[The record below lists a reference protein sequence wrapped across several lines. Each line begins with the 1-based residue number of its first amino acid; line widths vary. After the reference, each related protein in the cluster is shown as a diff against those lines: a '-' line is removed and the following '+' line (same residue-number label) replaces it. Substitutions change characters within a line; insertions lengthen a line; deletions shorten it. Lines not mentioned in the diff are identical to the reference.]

1 MNLVK
6 QKNNT
11 WFPSIFDDFL
21 HPNFFGE
28 VVNRND
34 WNISVPAVNIKEHD
48 SYFLVEMAVP
58 GMKKEDF
65 NISLDNQVLSISSEK
80 KTSAEEKDKEGRY
93 TRKEFSYNSFKRAFS
108 LPESVATEKIDATYK
123 DGVLLL
129 TLPKK
134 EEVFHQSKRLIDIR

>member
-80 KTSAEEKDKEGRY
+80 RLVQK
-93 TRKEFSYNSFKRAFS
+93 KRQGGP
-108 LPESVATEKIDATYK
+108 LY
-123 DGVLLL
+123 
-129 TLPKK
+129 PK
-134 EEVFHQSKRLIDIR
+134 RI

>member
-34 WNISVPAVNIKEHD
+34 WNISVPAVNIKNMIH
-48 SYFLVEMAVP
+48 
-58 GMKKEDF
+58 
-65 NISLDNQVLSISSEK
+65 
-80 KTSAEEKDKEGRY
+80 TSWWKWLYQE
-93 TRKEFSYNSFKRAFS
+93 
-108 LPESVATEKIDATYK
+108 
-123 DGVLLL
+123 
-129 TLPKK
+129 
-134 EEVFHQSKRLIDIR
+134 

>member
-80 KTSAEEKDKEGRY
+80 KTSAEEKDKEKAA
-93 TRKEFSYNSFKRAFS
+93 KELDFLQAAKLRDEIKA
-108 LPESVATEKIDATYK
+108 LKEKM
-123 DGVLLL
+123 
-129 TLPKK
+129 
-134 EEVFHQSKRLIDIR
+134 

>member
-48 SYFLVEMAVP
+48 SYFLVERAC
-58 GMKKEDF
+58 
-65 NISLDNQVLSISSEK
+65 
-80 KTSAEEKDKEGRY
+80 
-93 TRKEFSYNSFKRAFS
+93 TRKEKGRFQYFPRQSSIEYIFRK
-108 LPESVATEKIDATYK
+108 K
-123 DGVLLL
+123 D
-129 TLPKK
+129 
-134 EEVFHQSKRLIDIR
+134 